1 MSADIPEI
9 LARVEA
15 ALARAEARIL
25 DSCGLHEWDL
35 YPEVTFGDLRRMV
48 AALKWRPIETAPHDE
63 PVIVAEPSKTAW
75 AVGEARW
82 IETEH
87 GGEWR
92 WSNDIPGWEYAD
104 VGAAHPTHW
113 LPMPQPPV

>member
-35 YPEVTFGDLRRMV
+35 YPEVTFGDLRKMV
-48 AALKWRPIETAPHDE
+48 AALKARDTEREALMRVLEAAASPYSIQGPIDL
-63 PVIVAEPSKTAW
+63 
-75 AVGEARW
+75 
-82 IETEH
+82 
-87 GGEWR
+87 
-92 WSNDIPGWEYAD
+92 AD
-104 VGAAHPTHW
+104 ALDDPIIRGLLDT
-113 LPMPQPPV
+113 LPP